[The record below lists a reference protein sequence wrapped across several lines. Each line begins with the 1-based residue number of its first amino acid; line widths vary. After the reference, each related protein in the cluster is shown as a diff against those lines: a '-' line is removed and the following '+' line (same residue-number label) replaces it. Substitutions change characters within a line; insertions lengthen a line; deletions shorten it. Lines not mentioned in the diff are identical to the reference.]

1 MARKRVLAL
10 AFDCNPK
17 WPSLPVVAYKYALAL
32 GEDVELTLVTQILNK
47 SNLEEAGTGCVH
59 VDYINIDLLAV
70 PLDRLGKWLR
80 GGNELGWTTQ
90 VAIFYPVYIA
100 FELVCWWRYH
110 RRLSRGEFDLV
121 HRITPMTPTLPS
133 PMARLSPVP
142 FLLGPLNGGLQWPA
156 KFKSMEKKEKEWL
169 RPLRALYKKMPFSRS
184 TFRCSAAILA
194 SFNHTIADLPAEA
207 LPKTIDF
214 PEVGLDERIFSNV
227 EPRAL
232 STGPLTVAFIGRF
245 VPLKLPEV
253 VALAFARST
262 VLREHRLVYVGDG
275 PERAQIEE
283 IIQKHGLQD
292 CAQVTGWVTQN
303 GVSDWMRRAEI
314 LAFPSI
320 KELGA
325 GVVVEAMACGMVP
338 VVCNYGA
345 PGTLVGTDRG
355 LRVPVEDREQL
366 IEAFQIALEELVTDR
381 QRLKDLADRA
391 QRFAV
396 QKFRW
401 HQKTKETMAIYD
413 WVLCGCRG
421 PKPRFWPEDTTQA
434 S

>member
-1 MARKRVLAL
+1 VARKRVLAL

-17 WPSLPVVAYKYALAL
+17 WPSGPVVAYKYALAL

-47 SNLEEAGTGCVH
+47 PNLEEAGTGSVR

-70 PLDRLGKWLR
+70 PLDRFGKWLR

-90 VAIFYPVYIA
+90 IAIVYPVYIV
-100 FELVCWWRYH
+100 FELVCWWRY
-110 RRLSRGEFDLV
+110 RLRLSRGEFDLV
-121 HRITPMTPTLPS
+121 HRIAPMSPALPS

-142 FLLGPLNGGLQWPA
+142 FILGPLNGGLQWPPA
-156 KFKSMEKKEKEWL
+156 FRNMQKKEKEWL

-184 TFRCSAAILA
+184 TFRCSAAVLA
-194 SFNHTIADLPAEA
+194 SFDHTIADLPPEA

-214 PEVGLDERIFSNV
+214 PEVGLDERIFSTV

-245 VPLKLPEV
+245 SPLKLPEV
-253 VALAFARST
+253 VALAFARSS

-275 PERAQIEE
+275 PERAHIEE
-283 IIQKHGLQD
+283 IIQEHGLQD
-292 CAQVTGWVTQN
+292 RVHVTGWVTQKV
-303 GVSDWMRRAEI
+303 VSDWMRRAHI
-314 LAFPSI
+314 MAFPSI

-338 VVCNYGA
+338 LVCNYGA
-345 PGTLVGTDRG
+345 PRTLVGTDRG
-355 LRVPVEDREQL
+355 LRVPVKDREQL
-366 IEAFQIALEELVTDR
+366 INAFQIALEELVTDR

-391 QRFAV
+391 RRFAI
-396 QKFRW
+396 QKFSWR
-401 HQKTKETMAIYD
+401 QKSKETIAIYD
-413 WVLCGCRG
+413 WVLCAHRG
-421 PKPRFWPEDTTQA
+421 PKPVFWSED